1 MFWQICIAILIGIAV
16 GIFTGLAPGIHV
28 NLVAA
33 LMISISGIL
42 LTFTTPFMLAIFI
55 VGVGLTHTFL
65 DAIPSIFLGAPDS
78 DHALSVLPGHRML
91 LNGHGFE
98 AVKLTVIGSL
108 FSALVCILSIPVI
121 LPFLSKIY
129 LMIEPFMGY
138 ILIIAVTY
146 IALIEKGFYK
156 KLVSIILLIMS
167 GLLGLIIFDIP
178 TLNQPLLAMLSGLF
192 GTSTLIISLN
202 DKNSIPKQKFDE
214 SEPLD
219 KKETSKTIAA
229 ALFSGSLTGIFP
241 GLGAAHAAIIGM
253 QVVGQIS
260 VRGFLMLIGGINTVN
275 FIFSVA
281 TFYTLQKAR
290 NGAIV
295 AISKIMESISLLQLS
310 IILLSIVIT
319 AGIATILTLRIAKV
333 FAIAVEKVDYQILVM
348 SIIGLITILVC
359 LFDGLIGLFV
369 LVTSTFMGMLP
380 AFFSA
385 KRSILMG
392 CLLIPVI
399 IYLI

>member
-16 GIFTGLAPGIHV
+16 WIFTGLAPGIHV

-281 TFYTLQKAR
+281 TFYTIQKAR

-319 AGIATILTLRIAKV
+319 AGIAT
-333 FAIAVEKVDYQILVM
+333 
-348 SIIGLITILVC
+348 
-359 LFDGLIGLFV
+359 
-369 LVTSTFMGMLP
+369 
-380 AFFSA
+380 
-385 KRSILMG
+385 
-392 CLLIPVI
+392 
-399 IYLI
+399 